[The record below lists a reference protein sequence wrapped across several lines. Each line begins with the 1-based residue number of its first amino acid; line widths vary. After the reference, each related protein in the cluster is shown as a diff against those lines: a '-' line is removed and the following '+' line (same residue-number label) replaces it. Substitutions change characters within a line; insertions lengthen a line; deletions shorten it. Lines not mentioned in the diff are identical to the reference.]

1 MDTVIDIGAL
11 RSLRDHVADIDK
23 KYIHDLITKQEQVD
37 MIRKEAGK
45 DNVPLLLIYRI
56 DKDSKKRANNTE
68 REDLNFG
75 CDIIG
80 LQICV
85 PGDQVNKDF
94 CKKLTIQ
101 LPEKDKE
108 DEVEEAE

>member
-1 MDTVIDIGAL
+1 M
-11 RSLRDHVADIDK
+11 
-23 KYIHDLITKQEQVD
+23 
-37 MIRKEAGK
+37 
-45 DNVPLLLIYRI
+45 
-56 DKDSKKRANNTE
+56 
-68 REDLNFG
+68 NFG
-75 CDIIG
+75 CDIMG

-108 DEVEEAE
+108 DEVEENE

>member
-1 MDTVIDIGAL
+1 MKKIIINNFAAIS
-11 RSLRDHVADIDK
+11 SLELSLDK
-23 KYIHDLITKQEQVD
+23 NL
-37 MIRKEAGK
+37 
-45 DNVPLLLIYRI
+45 
-56 DKDSKKRANNTE
+56 DKDSKKRVSS
-68 REDLNFG
+68 EDRQNLNFG
-75 CDIIG
+75 CDIMG

-108 DEVEEAE
+108 DEVEENE